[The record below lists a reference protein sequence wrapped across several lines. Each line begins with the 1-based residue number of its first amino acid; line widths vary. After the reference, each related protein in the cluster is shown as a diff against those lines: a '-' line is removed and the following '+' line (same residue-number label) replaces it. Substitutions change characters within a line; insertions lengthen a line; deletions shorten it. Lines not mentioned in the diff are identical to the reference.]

1 MCQLL
6 EVIPFIK
13 ILESSTLGD
22 KRYKLMWIDS
32 IQGQDIKVLVTL
44 IFRMH
49 EFPLFG
55 FLEAINVLM
64 QKTSLLEDIIFRYE
78 TK

>member
-1 MCQLL
+1 MCQLP
-6 EVIPFIK
+6 EVIPFLI
-13 ILESSTLGD
+13 ILGSSILGD

-32 IQGQDIKVLVTL
+32 IRGQDIKVLVTL

-55 FLEAINVLM
+55 FLEAINVLN
-64 QKTSLLEDIIFRYE
+64 QKISLLEDIKFSYE
-78 TK
+78 TE

>member
-49 EFPLFG
+49 EFPLFD